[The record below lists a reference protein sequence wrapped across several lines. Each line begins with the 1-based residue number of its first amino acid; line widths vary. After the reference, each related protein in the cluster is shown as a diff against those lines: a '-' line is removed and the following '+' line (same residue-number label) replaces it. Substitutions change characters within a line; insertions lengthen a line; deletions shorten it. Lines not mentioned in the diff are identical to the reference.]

1 MLLVTVVSL
10 QRKRTL
16 IYTLKTR
23 KRGEFMED
31 QHTDPHFEES
41 HNHEGTSWFQENL
54 RIIVSIFIV
63 AAIALGIYSYSQR
76 AENLSDEDIASLL
89 ETKGDEAKDSAAGDA
104 MTQEGG
110 EAGANSEQA
119 ASKGTVVTPELSEEK
134 EGSYVETA
142 EAGDGMTHLARRA
155 LTHALENNSDW
166 NLSAEQKVYVED
178 YLQKHAGGNQG
189 LNTGSKVEFS
199 KEVMNQAI
207 EQAKGLNEAQLA
219 KIKPYAQKVSSY
231 R

>member
-1 MLLVTVVSL
+1 MN
-10 QRKRTL
+10 
-16 IYTLKTR
+16 
-23 KRGEFMED
+23 E
-31 QHTDPHFEES
+31 QHQDPQFEES
-41 HNHEGTSWFQENL
+41 HNHDGTNWFQENL

-89 ETKGDEAKDSAAGDA
+89 ETKGDEAEDSATTDEAAVD
-104 MTQEGG
+104 GG
-110 EAGANSEQA
+110 ETV
-119 ASKGTVVTPELSEEK
+119 SKGTVVTPELSEEK
-134 EGSYVETA
+134 EASFVETA

-178 YLQKHAGGNQG
+178 YLQKHVGGNHAV
-189 LNTGSKVEFS
+189 NPGSKVEFS
-199 KEVMNQAI
+199 KEMMNQAI
-207 EQAKGLNEAQLA
+207 ENARGLNEAQLA
-219 KIKPYAQKVSSY
+219 RIKPYAEKVSSY

>member
-1 MLLVTVVSL
+1 MN
-10 QRKRTL
+10 
-16 IYTLKTR
+16 
-23 KRGEFMED
+23 GNNN
-31 QHTDPHFEES
+31 DPHFEES
-41 HNHEGTSWFQENL
+41 HNSEGQNWFQENL

-89 ETKGDEAKDSAAGDA
+89 ETKGDEAKDSADNA
-104 MTQEGG
+104 
-110 EAGANSEQA
+110 EAP
-119 ASKGTVVTPELSEEK
+119 SKGTVVTPELSEEK
-134 EGSYVETA
+134 EASFVETA

-178 YLQKHAGGNQG
+178 YLQKHAGGNVA
-189 LNTGSKVEFS
+189 LNPGSKVEFS
-199 KEVMNQAI
+199 KEMMNQAV
-207 EQAKGLNEAQLA
+207 QNAKALNEAQLA
-219 KIKPYAQKVSSY
+219 RIKPYAQKVSSY

>member
-1 MLLVTVVSL
+1 MN
-10 QRKRTL
+10 
-16 IYTLKTR
+16 
-23 KRGEFMED
+23 E
-31 QHTDPHFEES
+31 HNDPHFEES
-41 HNHEGTSWFQENL
+41 HSHEGTSWFQENL

-89 ETKGDEAKDSAAGDA
+89 ETKGDEAKDGAMEEDAA
-104 MTQEGG
+104 MNEG
-110 EAGANSEQA
+110 ETP
-119 ASKGTVVTPELSEEK
+119 SKGTVVTPELSEEK
-134 EGSYVETA
+134 EASFVETA

-189 LNTGSKVEFS
+189 LNPGSKVEFS
-199 KEVMNQAI
+199 KEVMNQAV
-207 EQAKGLNEAQLA
+207 ENARGLNEAQLA
-219 KIKPYAQKVSSY
+219 RIKPYAQNVSSY

>member
-1 MLLVTVVSL
+1 M
-10 QRKRTL
+10 
-16 IYTLKTR
+16 
-23 KRGEFMED
+23 D
-31 QHTDPHFEES
+31 QNQDPHFEES

-89 ETKGDEAKDSAAGDA
+89 ETKGDEAKDTASGDA
-104 MTQEGG
+104 MEQGDAQT
-110 EAGANSEQA
+110 EAGET

-134 EGSYVETA
+134 EASFVETA
-142 EAGDGMTHLARRA
+142 EAGDGKTHLARRA
-155 LTHALENNSDW
+155 LTHAIGNNPDW

-178 YLQKHAGGNQG
+178 YLQKHVGGSQA
-189 LNTGSKVEFS
+189 LTPGSKVEFS
-199 KEVMNQAI
+199 KEMMNQAI
-207 EQAKGLNEAQLA
+207 ENARGLNEAQLA
-219 KIKPYAQKVSSY
+219 RIKPYAQKVSSY

>member
-1 MLLVTVVSL
+1 
-10 QRKRTL
+10 
-16 IYTLKTR
+16 
-23 KRGEFMED
+23 ME

-41 HNHEGTSWFQENL
+41 HNHEGQSWFQENL

-89 ETKGDEAKDSAAGDA
+89 ETKGDEATEDSAATPENGAA
-104 MTQEGG
+104 MTG
-110 EAGANSEQA
+110 ENP
-119 ASKGTVVTPELSEEK
+119 ASKGTVVTPELSQEN

-142 EAGDGMTHLARRA
+142 EAGDGRTHLARRA

-178 YLQKHAGGNQG
+178 YLQKHAGGNQMV
-189 LNTGSKVEFS
+189 TPGSKVEFS
-199 KEVMNQAI
+199 KEMMNQAI

-219 KIKPYAQKVSSY
+219 RIKPYAQKVSSY

>member
-1 MLLVTVVSL
+1 MN
-10 QRKRTL
+10 
-16 IYTLKTR
+16 
-23 KRGEFMED
+23 D

-41 HNHEGTSWFQENL
+41 HDHNGTSWFQENL

-89 ETKGDEAKDSAAGDA
+89 ETKGDEAKDSAAEGDEA
-104 MTQEGG
+104 KTEGD
-110 EAGANSEQA
+110 ETT
-119 ASKGTVVTPELSEEK
+119 SKGTTVTPELSEEK
-134 EGSYVETA
+134 EASFVETA

-155 LTHALENNSDW
+155 LTHALESNPDW

-178 YLQKHAGGNQG
+178 YLQKNAGGNQA
-189 LNTGSKVEFS
+189 LNPGSKIEFS
-199 KEVMNQAI
+199 KEMMNKAI
-207 EQAKGLNEAQLA
+207 ENARGLSEAELA
-219 KIKPYAQKVSSY
+219 RITPYAQKVSSY